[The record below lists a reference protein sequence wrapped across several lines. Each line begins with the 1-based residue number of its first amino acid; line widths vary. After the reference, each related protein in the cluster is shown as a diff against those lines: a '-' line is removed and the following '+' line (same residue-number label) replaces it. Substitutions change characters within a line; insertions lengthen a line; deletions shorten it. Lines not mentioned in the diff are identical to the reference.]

1 MRIAEVDQAI
11 GEIYARGLYKLMSY
25 KDEYEVARLHLD
37 AIERA
42 KLEGTFGKGAK
53 VKFLLHPPALRAIG
67 MDRKLKLGRWFVPV
81 FRVLKTG
88 KRVRGTPLDL
98 FGLPEVRR
106 VERALIGE
114 YRDLVH
120 GAVEQLHPANHDV
133 VVEIAG
139 LADMIRGYEH
149 VKLRN
154 VERYRETV
162 QTLLSP

>member
-1 MRIAEVDQAI
+1 
-11 GEIYARGLYKLMSY
+11 
-25 KDEYEVARLHLD
+25 
-37 AIERA
+37 
-42 KLEGTFGKGAK
+42 
-53 VKFLLHPPALRAIG
+53 
-67 MDRKLKLGRWFVPV
+67 V

-88 KRVRGTPLDL
+88 KKVRGTPLDL

-120 GAVEQLHPANHDV
+120 GAVEKLHPANHDV

-154 VERYRETV
+154 VAKYRERAAEL
-162 QTLLSP
+162 QAAL